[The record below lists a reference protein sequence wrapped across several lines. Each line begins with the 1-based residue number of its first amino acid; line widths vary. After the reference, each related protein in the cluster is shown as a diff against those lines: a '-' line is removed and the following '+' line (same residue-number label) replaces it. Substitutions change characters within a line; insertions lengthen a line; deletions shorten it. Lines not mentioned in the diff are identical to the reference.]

1 VHTRVSQGS
10 HTHSHTHTYTHTHT
24 CTHKHSHVWPV
35 CCVIRD
41 MWCVA
46 WYVTCGVFCGFVV
59 RDMSVAWYVTC
70 GVLCGFVVRDMWCVA
85 WYVTCGVICGFVDWN
100 VEQGFQ
106 KKRGESKL
114 AFDVEETFVKNM

>member
-1 VHTRVSQGS
+1 MHTRVSQGS

-46 WYVTCGVFCGFVV
+46 WYVTCGV
-59 RDMSVAWYVTC
+59 
-70 GVLCGFVVRDMWCVA
+70 
-85 WYVTCGVICGFVDWN
+85 ICGFVDWN